1 MSFKLRSFI
10 DIVCLMY
17 TIFAIIFIHVPGS
30 LFLFLSVKYF
40 SALPC
45 YTNIFLCYIFSQLW
59 KNKL

>member
-1 MSFKLRSFI
+1 
-10 DIVCLMY
+10 MY

-45 YTNIFLCYIFSQLW
+45 YIEFFSVIFSLNSG
-59 KNKL
+59 KINYNPLKKER